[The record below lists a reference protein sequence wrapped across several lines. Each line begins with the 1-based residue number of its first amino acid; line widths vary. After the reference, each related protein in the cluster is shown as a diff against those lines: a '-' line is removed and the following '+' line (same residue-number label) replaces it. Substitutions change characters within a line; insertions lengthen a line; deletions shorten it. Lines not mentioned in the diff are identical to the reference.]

1 MMNDKNTISCPACE
15 YERNSHGQPIERDG
29 QMECLDCGSTWRVFG
44 TALKSTSN
52 PNKPMKKTTR
62 VRDLAEQVTFVETSS
77 TATSEPE
84 PSIFIQ
90 EPKSYKPGLGVLMAS
105 FAALLLF
112 AGVYVG
118 MIFLEK
124 DMPNSQLY
132 VLNIAEIEIEE
143 QVRRNGEKVFTVK
156 GLVSNP
162 TSIAKTI
169 PPIAI
174 ILRKQ
179 NGSEITRWYYNS
191 SLASLRPG
199 GKSRF
204 ASSIQYDTPIVA
216 YAEAVFK

>member
-1 MMNDKNTISCPACE
+1 MAC
-15 YERNSHGQPIERDG
+15 
-29 QMECLDCGSTWRVFG
+29 
-44 TALKSTSN
+44 
-52 PNKPMKKTTR
+52 
-62 VRDLAEQVTFVETSS
+62 
-77 TATSEPE
+77 
-84 PSIFIQ
+84 
-90 EPKSYKPGLGVLMAS
+90 
-105 FAALLLF
+105 FAAFLLF
-112 AGVYVG
+112 AGIYVG
-118 MIFLEK
+118 MILLES
-124 DMPNSQLY
+124 DAPTAQLNA
-132 VLNIAEIEIEE
+132 LNIAEVEIEE
-143 QVRRNGEKVFTVK
+143 QVRRNGKKIFTVK

-162 TSIAKTI
+162 TSISKTI